1 MLMYYA
7 LVISPAIYKVLF
19 FILLTIHV
27 LSAITFVGG
36 SIFIWLILWPES
48 YKLNDDKLRTRLLGF
63 VGHRFAFWTNL
74 TLGMLILTGVLMTY
88 KYILNPSLYVT
99 SFGGELL
106 LTAEILIVIM
116 VVIMYGNNI
125 YHGKLIV
132 RLNELGKF
140 DEIRKI
146 RKVTHIYSMITM
158 ILLIVIVILMVA
170 MRVYY

>member
-1 MLMYYA
+1 MYYA
-7 LVISPAIYKVLF
+7 LVISPALYKLLF
-19 FILLTIHV
+19 FVLLTIHV

-48 YKLNDDKLRTRLLGF
+48 YKINDDKLRTRLLGF

-74 TLGMLILTGVLMTY
+74 TLGLLIITGILMTY
-88 KYILNPSLYVT
+88 KYILDPSLYVR

-106 LTAEILIVIM
+106 LVAEILIIIM
-116 VVIMYGNNI
+116 IIIMYGNNM

-132 RLNELGKF
+132 RLNEEGKF
-140 DEIRKI
+140 DEVKKI

-158 ILLIVIVILMVA
+158 FLLIVIVILMVA
-170 MRVYY
+170 MRIYQ